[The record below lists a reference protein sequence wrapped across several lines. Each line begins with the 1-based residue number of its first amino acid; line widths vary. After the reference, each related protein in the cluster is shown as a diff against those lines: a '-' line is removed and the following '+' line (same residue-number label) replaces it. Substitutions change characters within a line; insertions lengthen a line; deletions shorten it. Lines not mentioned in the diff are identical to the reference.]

1 VRLKGE
7 RPRWDARRIHAFLE
21 RRLDAA
27 LLLNSRSAS
36 RKVLPFHG
44 AQHHVLAPAHAHHP
58 VLPSMIARRVA
69 RNCSSTSRDS
79 GARRFASI
87 DCRATVTPNSSRR
100 LLAIAVGESNPHPG
114 PDVTVCIKMSRLERF

>member
-69 RNCSSTSRDS
+69 RNCSFHFSGQRGATVCLDRLSRDRDAEFLAPAPRDR
-79 GARRFASI
+79 GRRIES
-87 DCRATVTPNSSRR
+87 TPR
-100 LLAIAVGESNPHPG
+100 
-114 PDVTVCIKMSRLERF
+114 T